1 MTMLVRRGTFA
12 TGCQVLARIGRG
24 VAMPGNAVK
33 LSMVFA
39 LWPAFAGAQDAVV
52 QLGPRPAFLI
62 DAMADG
68 PLRTTLEQCAAG
80 PFQRTDFSIGHRGAA
95 LQFAEHTRESYV
107 AAARQGAGI
116 VECDVT
122 FTQDRELVC
131 RHSQC
136 DLHTTTNILQT
147 PLAAKCSV
155 PFTPFDPLD
164 INPDSGRP
172 RPATARCCTSDITL
186 AEFRTLKPKM
196 DGFNPRATSVDEYLD
211 GTAGWRT
218 DLYSAGA
225 TLMTHAESIELFKEL
240 GVKMT
245 PELKAPSV
253 EMPFEGSYTQ
263 QDYAAQ
269 LIAEYQAAGVPSEDV
284 FVQSFDLQDVLY
296 WIEHEP
302 AFGKQAVYLD
312 DRDGRDPPLDPN
324 DPDTFVPS
332 MAELA
337 AMGVRIV
344 APPMWM
350 LVTESDGE
358 IVPSAYAQ
366 AARAA
371 GLDIIAWTFERS
383 APLTE
388 DGQYYYR
395 SVDRIVDDDGGRYVM
410 LDVLARQVGII
421 GIFSDWPASVTYYAN
436 CMGL

>member
-1 MTMLVRRGTFA
+1 MWA
-12 TGCQVLARIGRG
+12 
-24 VAMPGNAVK
+24 NALK
-33 LSMVFA
+33 LLIVFL
-39 LWPAFAGAQDAVV
+39 LWPAFAGAQQAAV
-52 QLGPRPAFLI
+52 QLGPRPAFLV

-68 PLRTTLEQCAAG
+68 ELKTTLEQCAAG
-80 PFQRTDFSIGHRGAA
+80 PFERTDFSIGHRGAA

-155 PFTPFDPLD
+155 PFTPFDPLNV
-164 INPDSGRP
+164 NPETGRP
-172 RPATARCCTSDITL
+172 LPATARCCTSDITL
-186 AEFRTLKPKM
+186 AEFRTLEPKM
-196 DGFNPRATSVDEYLD
+196 DGFNPQAASVGEYVD
-211 GTAGWRT
+211 GTAAWRT
-218 DLYSAGA
+218 DLYSADA
-225 TLMTHAESIELFKEL
+225 TLMTHAESVALFREL

-245 PELKAPSV
+245 PELKAPNV
-253 EMPFEGSYTQ
+253 GMPFEGEYAQ
-263 QDYAAQ
+263 QDYAQQ
-269 LIAEYQAAGVPSEDV
+269 LIDEYKAAGVAPEDV
-284 FVQSFDLQDVLY
+284 FLQSFDLRDVLY

-302 AFGKQAVYLD
+302 EFGRQAVYLD
-312 DRDGRDPPLDPN
+312 GRDGLDPPIDPN
-324 DPDTFVPS
+324 DPETFVPS

-350 LVTESDGE
+350 LVNGSDGE
-358 IVPSAYAQ
+358 IVPSEYAQ

-383 APLTE
+383 APLTQG
-388 DGQYYYR
+388 GQYYYR
-395 SVDRIVDDDGGRYVM
+395 SIDGIVVDDGDRYIM

-421 GIFSDWPASVTYYAN
+421 GIFSDWPATVTYYAN